1 MDIVLAT
8 NGKRLELLAQTI
20 KSMRKN
26 ACNWEKHSLIICFDT
41 SKKELY
47 SLWEDNELIDLP
59 LFPESL
65 GPNGAYKFIGVS
77 KGVGGVKN
85 FGAKQFETSL
95 VKTSP
100 YLMFSDDDMYYLPE
114 WDRILEEGISYTT
127 QLGGWKHPYH
137 KYSGEAFNASPLS
150 VLYPVDAV
158 TGNCFVI
165 RWEDWDEYGP
175 FDENALGPGQSEDY
189 AFSRKIIDSGQ
200 CVDTLEPSVAVHCGI
215 VNSEGNPA
223 TGATEMYE
231 MARAQLEALPSGDTV
246 LFALPN
252 TSQTSRV
259 VETNII
265 KEKSCPIF
273 LNLGSGQRRFDP
285 EFGWVNIDCVSR
297 PPDQVPD
304 LICDI
309 SNLPFQDSSVD
320 IVCFHHVIE
329 HFGCGEADGILKE
342 SWRVLK
348 PGGSLLVFVPDL
360 KKLAGRWLGGEISD
374 YIFNVNVY
382 GAYQGEPGDRH
393 AWGFSQNSLATYL
406 FNLLNTPGIFVIP
419 FDGRSI
425 PGADIASD
433 FWIAGVEVVKP

>member
-20 KSMRKN
+20 NSMRKN
-26 ACNWEKHSLIICFDT
+26 ACGWENHDLVVSFDT
-41 SKKELY
+41 TEDQFY
-47 SLWEDNELIDLP
+47 DLWEDLSSLINGRKINETYECILIP
-59 LFPESL
+59 
-65 GPNGAYKFIGVS
+65 

-95 VKTSP
+95 IRSSP

-114 WDRILEEGISYTT
+114 WDRILEAGIIYTS

-137 KYSGEAFNASPLS
+137 KYSGESFLNLC
-150 VLYPVDAV
+150 PVDAV
-158 TGNCFVI
+158 TGNCFI
-165 RWEDWDEYGP
+165 IGWEDWDRYGP

-189 AFSRKIIDSGQ
+189 VFSRKIIDSGQ
-200 CVDTLEPSVAVHCGI
+200 CVDTLEPSIAVHCGI

-223 TGATEMYE
+223 TGYIEMYK
-231 MARAQLEALPSGDTV
+231 MAEAQLENLPSGDTV

-252 TSQTSRV
+252 
-259 VETNII
+259 II
-265 KEKSCPIF
+265 VPPASIIPTEDTTPSSPPKKCPIF
-273 LNLGSGQRRFDP
+273 LNLGSGQRRFDS
-285 EFGWVNIDCVSR
+285 ELGWINIDCVSR

-309 SNLPFQDSSVD
+309 SNLPFPDSSMD

-393 AWGFSQNSLATYL
+393 AWGFSQNNLATYL
-406 FNLLNTPGIFVIP
+406 FNLLTTPGIVVKP